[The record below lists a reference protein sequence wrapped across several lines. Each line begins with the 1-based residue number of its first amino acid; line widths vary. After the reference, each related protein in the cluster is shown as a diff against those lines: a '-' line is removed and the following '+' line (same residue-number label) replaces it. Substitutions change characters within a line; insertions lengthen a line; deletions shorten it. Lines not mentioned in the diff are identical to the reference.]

1 MYDIIYNIIDHVWD
15 VENLSNDE
23 QIAIYGIC
31 GTFLLIL
38 TVFILDKL
46 FDFIISV
53 AKGGK

>member
-1 MYDIIYNIIDHVWD
+1 MYDIISNIIDHVWD
-15 VENLSNDE
+15 IENLTSDE